1 MADNRPYYYMRLKE
15 HFFDSDELVIIENME
30 NGYLYSNILLKLYLK
45 SLKRD
50 GELML
55 AENIPYT
62 TEVLAKVIHHSVA
75 DLEKALDIFE
85 SLGLI
90 ERIKSTGAI
99 FMTNIQNY
107 IGKSSTEADRQRSYQ
122 RRIQEARNKSNSNQC
137 KESSKK
143 PSEISNTCKESNENC
158 KESSKKSCEISTPER
173 ETEIEL
179 NSERELNTEGE
190 SEREKSSDT
199 QTTMDDAYMTIQY
212 NNGRSEYNISFED
225 YSYYKTLNTGNIV
238 YLLTEIKTQIESGQV
253 KASHNGDVHDYI
265 IKQLKGA

>member
-1 MADNRPYYYMRLKE
+1 MADNRPYYYIRLKE

-62 TEVLAKVIHHSVA
+62 KEVLAKVIHHSV
-75 DLEKALDIFE
+75 DDVEKALDIFE

-143 PSEISNTCKESNENC
+143 PSEISNNCEESNANC
-158 KESSKKSCEISTPER
+158 KESSKKPCDISTPER
-173 ETEIEL
+173 DRDRVKYR
-179 NSERELNTEGE
+179 ERTKY
-190 SEREKSSDT
+190 R
-199 QTTMDDAYMTIQY
+199 
-212 NNGRSEYNISFED
+212 GR
-225 YSYYKTLNTGNIV
+225 V
-238 YLLTEIKTQIESGQV
+238 
-253 KASHNGDVHDYI
+253 
-265 IKQLKGA
+265 